1 MKNNRSLFLVIGLV
15 ALLVIVAII
24 NYNITGN
31 SNKTKADAEIIDGE
45 TAVLDE
51 DGIKSTDLQVPVLS
65 TGDSILEY
73 KEDRKAVREKEVSYL
88 DSIIENEK
96 TDQEVLSEAQRQ
108 KIDITKNMEM
118 ELKIEGLIKVK
129 GYLDAIVTVQAT
141 SVNVVVKAENLTN
154 KQAAEILDI
163 VKTETNQ
170 PAKNIKIMPQG

>member
-1 MKNNRSLFLVIGLV
+1 MKNNKSLFLVIGLV

-24 NYNITGN
+24 NYNISGGGKSKTLDEANAGEETGM
-31 SNKTKADAEIIDGE
+31 A
-45 TAVLDE
+45 E
-51 DGIKSTDLQVPVLS
+51 DGIKSTDLQVPALS

-73 KEDRKAVREKEVSYL
+73 KEDRQAVREKEVAYL

-96 TDQEVLSEAQRQ
+96 TDPEVLSEAQRQ

-118 ELKIEGLIKVK
+118 ELKIEGLIKAK
-129 GYLDAIVTVQAT
+129 GYEDAIVTVQAT
-141 SVNVVVKAENLTN
+141 SVNVVVKAISLSD

-170 PAKNIKIMPQG
+170 PARNIKIMPQG